1 MVSQMK
7 QCIKRI
13 EAMDK
18 GSDAHKDGKQAK
30 KPPATA
36 AGGNVFAALAGSDDE
51 DEMDVDPS

>member
-1 MVSQMK
+1 MQ

-18 GSDAHKDGKQAK
+18 GSDARKDGKQAK

-36 AGGNVFAALAGSDDE
+36 AGGNAYAALAGSDDE
-51 DEMDVDPS
+51 DDMDVD